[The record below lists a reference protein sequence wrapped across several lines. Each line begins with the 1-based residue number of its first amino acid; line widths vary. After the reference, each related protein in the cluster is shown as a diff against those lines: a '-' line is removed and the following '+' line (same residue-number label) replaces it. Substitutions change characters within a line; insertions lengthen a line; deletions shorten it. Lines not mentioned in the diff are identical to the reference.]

1 MLLCT
6 WVHVCICICVHM
18 YACVYACIYVQ
29 VRCVC
34 TCMYMCVY
42 VHLCACMHICAR
54 MILRTCMCMYVCICV
69 HVCMHI
75 CVLVCAYTCAD
86 QAGFKWFLWN
96 SNSGLYGCM
105 ETILP
110 SEPSRPSPCWAFGSS
125 CFVCPC
131 LPLTCLPHRPGEGEA
146 VVEFIMILLWIPPL
160 WLTSSLMN
168 IYSEGRFANWVQTR
182 QVSACNQDHYVMGC
196 RECVRI
202 LNCAAERDR
211 AGGLAGILSLAQSTS

>member
-1 MLLCT
+1 MKHKRQDIDYRVHLQGSIVTILSIPWPSLTSALCVGMLLCT

-110 SEPSRPSPCWAFGSS
+110 SEPSRPSPC
-125 CFVCPC
+125 
-131 LPLTCLPHRPGEGEA
+131 
-146 VVEFIMILLWIPPL
+146 
-160 WLTSSLMN
+160 
-168 IYSEGRFANWVQTR
+168 
-182 QVSACNQDHYVMGC
+182 
-196 RECVRI
+196 
-202 LNCAAERDR
+202 
-211 AGGLAGILSLAQSTS
+211 